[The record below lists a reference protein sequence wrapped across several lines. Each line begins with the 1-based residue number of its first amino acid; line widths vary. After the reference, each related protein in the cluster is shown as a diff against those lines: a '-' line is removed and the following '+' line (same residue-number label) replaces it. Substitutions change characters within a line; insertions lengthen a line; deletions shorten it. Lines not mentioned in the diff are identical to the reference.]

1 MGRDECKRR
10 PGAVWLRDLNIEL
23 WPYEPLADRVW
34 ELRANLTSYDASSYD
49 ASSVALA
56 ELLAAPVG
64 TVDKRIAATKRL
76 RCAVISPP
84 GV

>member
-34 ELRANLTSYDASSYD
+34 ELRANLTSYDASS
-49 ASSVALA
+49 VALA